1 MDVIVHSSF
10 KRKHERQKLI
20 REQNKSYC
28 KLCFQRG
35 NSLLENTSYSL
46 YAQTLNFCFSE
57 KVADSKAPK
66 CKTLE
71 GQNHLEQFIHCH

>member
-1 MDVIVHSSF
+1 MNFVSS
-10 KRKHERQKLI
+10 EEI
-20 REQNKSYC
+20 A
-28 KLCFQRG
+28 
-35 NSLLENTSYSL
+35 ENTSYSL

-71 GQNHLEQFIHCH
+71 GQNRLEQFIHRHKIDQLLKILLHDSKKDL